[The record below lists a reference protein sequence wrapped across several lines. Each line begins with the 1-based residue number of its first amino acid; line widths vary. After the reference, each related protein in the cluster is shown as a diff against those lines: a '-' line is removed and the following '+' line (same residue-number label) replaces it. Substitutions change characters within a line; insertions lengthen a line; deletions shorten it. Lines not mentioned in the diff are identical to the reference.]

1 MLCLLVE
8 CYLQARENTCLSVF
22 SALQVNDVAF
32 SFDESHFATCSEDG
46 SVRVWST
53 LSYELVVQF
62 QVLNQVSEYTQRGFC
77 HKHCVGY
84 FLHQLIFTHQS
95 KNVMNTDID
104 ANLSNITELLKL
116 KINKQLMHLFHVFI
130 RLVTVCAGALF
141 PVQTARTWLGDT
153 VTGL

>member
-1 MLCLLVE
+1 M
-8 CYLQARENTCLSVF
+8 F

-53 LSYELVVQF
+53 SSYELVVQF

-77 HKHCVGY
+77 HKNYVGY
-84 FLHQLIFTHQS
+84 LLHQLKAS
-95 KNVMNTDID
+95 KQNCNEHIGID

-116 KINKQLMHLFHVFI
+116 KNNKPLMHLFHVFI

>member
-1 MLCLLVE
+1 M
-8 CYLQARENTCLSVF
+8 F

-53 LSYELVVQF
+53 SSYELVVQF
-62 QVLNQVSEYTQRGFC
+62 QVLNQVSEYTQKGFC
-77 HKHCVGY
+77 HKNYVGY
-84 FLHQLIFTHQS
+84 FLHQLKAS
-95 KNVMNTDID
+95 KQNCNEHIGID

>member
-1 MLCLLVE
+1 M
-8 CYLQARENTCLSVF
+8 F

-53 LSYELVVQF
+53 SSYELVVQF
-62 QVLNQVSEYTQRGFC
+62 QVLNQVSEYPQRGFC
-77 HKHCVGY
+77 HKNYVGY
-84 FLHQLIFTHQS
+84 FLHQLKAS
-95 KNVMNTDID
+95 KLID

-116 KINKQLMHLFHVFI
+116 KINKQLVHLFHVFI